1 MQLSAL
7 QTQVLE
13 EIGITSWVMREKP
26 EQQISDKPV
35 ATLSTIENIDVGE
48 FAIVLP
54 QTELSSTEQ
63 KLLNQIL
70 FSLQLGERPVLLSV
84 EQYRKQHFSET
95 TVLFVFDSL
104 LAKEQGLGKNGQTIF
119 NPSLTE
125 ILSNPHL
132 KAGVWHWLKHYKTA

>member
-104 LAKEQGLGKNGQTIF
+104 LAKEQGLGKNG
-119 NPSLTE
+119 
-125 ILSNPHL
+125 
-132 KAGVWHWLKHYKTA
+132 